1 LIRIWEYRKEKDGE
15 TGTILELRLPAQS
28 LAIGWGAALHY
39 GPRKV
44 AAMSDDRALHI
55 LRRVL
60 TRLRSQPWERDR
72 WSTLRVQS
80 AREEALAQYGSIR
93 SPELVGSIEKDLF
106 LKFLRSEN
114 DRHRMGFGRVGM
126 MAANMPRLREA
137 LTLLVDERLS
147 LRTRL
152 DRVRPP
158 RGQPMIQGLG
168 PGIITLILHFVD
180 PSRYAILNR
189 TSDRIIRRLGLYPDI
204 PITSSLAT
212 RYLAL
217 NEVMLGIASALE
229 VDLGLLDTLWW
240 RVLPQDLDRLGLAQA
255 GVRA

>member
-1 LIRIWEYRKEKDGE
+1 M
-15 TGTILELRLPAQS
+15 P
-28 LAIGWGAALHY
+28 
-39 GPRKV
+39 
-44 AAMSDDRALHI
+44 DDRALHI

-72 WSTLRVQS
+72 WSALRVQT
-80 AREEALAQYGSIR
+80 AREEALERYGSIR

-106 LKFLRSEN
+106 LGFLRSEN

-137 LTLLVDERLS
+137 LTLLVDERLP

-180 PSRYAILNR
+180 PSRYAILNG

-212 RYLAL
+212 RYAAL
-217 NEVMLGIASALE
+217 NDVMLEIASALE
-229 VDLGLLDTLWW
+229 IDLGLLDTLWW
-240 RVLPQDLDRLGLAQA
+240 RVLPQDLERPGVSQA
-255 GVRA
+255 GVRP